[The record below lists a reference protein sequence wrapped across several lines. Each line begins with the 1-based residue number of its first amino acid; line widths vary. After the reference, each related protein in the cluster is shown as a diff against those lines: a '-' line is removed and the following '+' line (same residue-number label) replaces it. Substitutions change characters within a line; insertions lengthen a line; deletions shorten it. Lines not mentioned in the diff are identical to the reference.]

1 MGADWPFLQP
11 VVAVQNYCQAA
22 FLLPFHHLFF
32 LHLNIAETL
41 RLPGIAVGDDMGRL
55 NNAMNG
61 KECFQ
66 LPFFGAAGKVTD
78 IVPICTPEL
87 RQSAKNFYDGKRC
100 GK

>member
-1 MGADWPFLQP
+1 MGADWLFLQP

-41 RLPGIAVGDDMGRL
+41 RLPGIAVGD
-55 NNAMNG
+55 
-61 KECFQ
+61 
-66 LPFFGAAGKVTD
+66 AAGKVTD